1 MGGFV
6 ADILSLKTAH
16 ITVASG
22 MIKILMRAVG
32 WIVCEFVCCREL
44 SSMHSSFLTDNN
56 RAGGNRRT
64 SGDTD
69 QGDIWDRERCGGMS
83 SELWH
88 SCIVLT
94 INYTKQLAKNF
105 WLYLSQVSVLQLY
118 LPNCIAIHYSTLLF
132 FSLSV
137 AYILLS
143 LNPGFSCRSGR
154 CQCELVPATHTA
166 RRCSLTRWMS
176 SVLTFLPLGLWL

>member
-1 MGGFV
+1 
-6 ADILSLKTAH
+6 
-16 ITVASG
+16 

-32 WIVCEFVCCREL
+32 WIVREFVCCRER
-44 SSMHSSFLTDNN
+44 SSMHSLFLTDSN
-56 RAGGNRRT
+56 RAGGNQRT
-64 SGDTD
+64 SGDID

-88 SCIVLT
+88 SCTVLT

-105 WLYLSQVSVLQLY
+105 WLHFSQVSALQLY
-118 LPNCIAIHYSTLLF
+118 LIAHIAIHYSTLLF

-137 AYILLS
+137 ACILRS
-143 LNPGFSCRSGR
+143 LNPGSSCRSGR

-166 RRCSLTRWMS
+166 RR
-176 SVLTFLPLGLWL
+176 